1 MAAAEN
7 FSHFPSSNEL
17 SQFSRIGI
25 NVLRDGTEERPEEE
39 EEEEV
44 GKDDHPIRI
53 DPTWPTS
60 HSSRPDCVPTVW
72 SSLLFLCHR
81 LIQSVVS
88 CDSLGSKIRSGEE
101 FVDLIHRF
109 KDSDVNCIS
118 VSDMVLCGQQPTI

>member
-1 MAAAEN
+1 MAAEN
-7 FSHFPSSNEL
+7 FSHFPNSDETL
-17 SQFSRIGI
+17 PIFSHWNKRFA
-25 NVLRDGTEERPEEE
+25 RWHTEERPEEE

-81 LIQSVVS
+81 PIQSVVS